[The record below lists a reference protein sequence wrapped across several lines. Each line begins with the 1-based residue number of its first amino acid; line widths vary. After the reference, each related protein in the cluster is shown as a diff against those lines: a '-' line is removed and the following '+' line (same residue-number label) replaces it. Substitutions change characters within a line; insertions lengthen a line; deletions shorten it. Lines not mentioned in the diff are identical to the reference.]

1 MKTWWLT
8 LLMVAVVLP
17 MYSQDAMRADGNSAA
32 EDEVKKAEMDLAQM
46 SVHADWDQYAAHL
59 MDDYAASDRN
69 GVVQDKVAIMA
80 KMRSGQ
86 EKILD
91 LAPEELKVRVY
102 GDTAIVTGHFTL
114 VQRRNGRVD
123 TFFAR
128 QTDVFLKRGGHWLLA
143 ASHATNVGK

>member
-1 MKTWWLT
+1 MRKWL
-8 LLMVAVVLP
+8 LAIALVVRVFAQEP
-17 MYSQDAMRADGNSAA
+17 MRADANSAA
-32 EDEVKKAEMDLAQM
+32 EAEVQKAEMDLAQM
-46 SVHADWDQYAAHL
+46 IVHADWDQYSAHL

-69 GVVQDKVAIMA
+69 GVIQDKSATLSTL
-80 KMRSGQ
+80 RDR

-91 LAPEELKVRVY
+91 LSPEDLKIRVY

-128 QTDVFLKRGGHWLLA
+128 QTDVFVKRGGHWLLA
-143 ASHATNVGK
+143 ASHATSLAK